1 MGLPVSS
8 YCSVCASDISATV
21 QTLNLRTVVWVGGG
35 AGCQRSN
42 QEHLAQ
48 NLCPR
53 AVRKLS
59 RCAAPLNTSKGACEG
74 KWTSCGVLFAV
85 CRVRSS
91 QCSRALMNSG
101 KVSQWQPPFPH
112 EHLLSLQVVQVWTCR
127 GLGNFEGSTNTHVFY
142 PCFPDFLW
150 EPQGSFSS
158 SSQRSNSHS
167 LVSLGDLHGYLGKV
181 I

>member
-53 AVRKLS
+53 AVRKLR
-59 RCAAPLNTSKGACEG
+59 RCAAPLNRSKGACEG
-74 KWTSCGVLFAV
+74 KWTSGTFCSVLF
-85 CRVRSS
+85 RSS

-101 KVSQWQPPFPH
+101 KVFSG
-112 EHLLSLQVVQVWTCR
+112 SLRSRMSICSLRKWSRSEPAVDWGTLR
-127 GLGNFEGSTNTHVFY
+127 GLRIPV
-142 PCFPDFLW
+142 CFIP
-150 EPQGSFSS
+150 
-158 SSQRSNSHS
+158 
-167 LVSLGDLHGYLGKV
+167 VSLTSCENPRAVLVPLRSAV
-181 I
+181 ILIV

>member
-8 YCSVCASDISATV
+8 YCSVCASDISATM

-101 KVSQWQPPFPH
+101 KVSH
-112 EHLLSLQVVQVWTCR
+112 GSLCSR
-127 GLGNFEGSTNTHVFY
+127 MSICSLGKWSRSEPAVDWGTLRDLRT
-142 PCFPDFLW
+142 PMCFIP
-150 EPQGSFSS
+150 
-158 SSQRSNSHS
+158 
-167 LVSLGDLHGYLGKV
+167 VSLTSCENPRAVLVPLRSAV
-181 I
+181 ILIV